1 MTMTAVSLLPNIA
14 EISNAVGDGVTVI
27 TATQRLARH
36 LVSESTQYHSSVSR
50 FPRILAL
57 DAWLRQ
63 EWRQQAE
70 TSETPRRLLV
80 SSEVEALWREVISR
94 YESQTNAFSVLQP

>member
-1 MTMTAVSLLPNIA
+1 MTMTAVSPLPNIA
-14 EISNAVGDGVTVI
+14 AISSAVGDGVTVI
-27 TATQRLARH
+27 TATQRLARY
-36 LVSESTQYHSSVSR
+36 LVSESAQYRSSVSR
-50 FPRILAL
+50 FPKILSL

-70 TSETPRRLLV
+70 ASETPTRLLV

-94 YESQTNAFSVLQP
+94 YESQTVDKS